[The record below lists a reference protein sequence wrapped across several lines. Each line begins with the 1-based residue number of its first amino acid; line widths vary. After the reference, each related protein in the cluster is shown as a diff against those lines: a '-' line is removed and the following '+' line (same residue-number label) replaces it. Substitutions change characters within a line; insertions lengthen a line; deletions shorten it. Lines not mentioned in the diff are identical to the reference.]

1 MHRTLKKIR
10 ILKVIL
16 GTVIGVAVFM
26 VFRTMGSLE
35 LDYIT
40 IGAALQATMVYGG
53 IGFLAGYAL
62 EWLEVREQE
71 ILDIMIAR
79 RKERR
84 RLQEQREENWRRYF
98 RKTTI

>member
-26 VFRTMGSLE
+26 VLGTMGSLE

-62 EWLEVREQE
+62 KWLEIREQE

-79 RKERR
+79 RRERR
-84 RLQEQREENWRRYF
+84 RLQEQKEENWRRYF
-98 RKTTI
+98 RETTI